1 MNQIN
6 IPLSCPLYRSLDNNL
21 SKTSLE
27 DAIKQSIPELYAMIT
42 TDKTGQLLSYF
53 VSDECTQHCNLS
65 KLKEIAKA
73 VSIRFNIGNFANLA
87 GRLETTI
94 NVFEERIMLVRE
106 IFQENLLIVLI
117 PKNIEDLSGKLNVFN
132 SLADSQFSK
141 QNITEIHNSLT
152 TIGLKKIPSGKSE
165 FQKLQEIPLKPF
177 NYVLIPKPL
186 KKASE
191 YTNTLR
197 GLHDHGSH

>member
-1 MNQIN
+1 M
-6 IPLSCPLYRSLDNNL
+6 

-27 DAIKQSIPELYAMIT
+27 DAIKQSIPELFAMIV

-106 IFQENLLIVLI
+106 IFQENLLIVI
-117 PKNIEDLSGKLNVFN
+117 FPKNIEDLSGKLNAFN

-152 TIGLKKIPSGKSE
+152 TIGLKKN
-165 FQKLQEIPLKPF
+165 PF
-177 NYVLIPKPL
+177 WKIRVSKIARNPV
-186 KKASE
+186 KAI
-191 YTNTLR
+191 
-197 GLHDHGSH
+197 

>member
-1 MNQIN
+1 
-6 IPLSCPLYRSLDNNL
+6 
-21 SKTSLE
+21 
-27 DAIKQSIPELYAMIT
+27 MIV

-53 VSDECTQHCNLS
+53 VSDECTQHCDLS

-73 VSIRFNIGNFANLA
+73 VSIRFDIGNFTHLA

-106 IFQENLLIVLI
+106 IFQENLLIVI
-117 PKNIEDLSGKLNVFN
+117 TQKNIEDLSGKLNVFN
-132 SLADSQFSK
+132 SLADTQFSEK
-141 QNITEIHNSLT
+141 NIVEIHNSST
-152 TIGLKKIPSGKSE
+152 TSGLRKIPSGKSE
-165 FQKLQEIPLKPF
+165 FQKLQESELKPYK
-177 NYVLIPKPL
+177 YVFIPKPL